1 MIEQFKDIIY
11 LLTQKG
17 SSTNGKEDGFSICD
31 SAEQFKDGSEA
42 ITTAKRLNAA
52 FLITLAGKKH
62 PLFSEAKEFLDSAL
76 HSLEWAE
83 VARFYLDGIDYV
95 FKEINN
101 TCEHDADFK
110 NKIESLY
117 EWLSDGENPDNNKET
132 IEKIWSLFFPEAT
145 GINRNKNERIE
156 SLRKKRTVTVS
167 EPNSNPIT
175 DPAEEI
181 LFTSNILL
189 TIPDA
194 SKPIK
199 DLSFSSDLKDNL
211 AKASRE
217 QQLFWYDHPVQIGV
231 EPDKN
236 EILYGL
242 RCLDEALEFECER
255 GNKSPN
261 TKLICVL
268 SASVTHRSLQDV
280 ARKYIEE
287 EFARA
292 GALKNINICVFTEL
306 DTRQIIDKI
315 LLPAASHYLDIE
327 NEKDLIDMFGMFGVD
342 GEYGRHYSFL
352 KAIAAFW
359 QVFHNPNVKATFK
372 IDLDQVFPQKELVEQ
387 TGASAF
393 DHFKSPLWGAKGF
406 DSNNQ
411 PVELGMIAGA
421 LVNQHHII
429 NSVFTPDVSFPD
441 RELKPDEHIFF
452 SLLPQALSTEGE
464 MMTRYSTDELDGKR
478 TCIQRVHVTGGT
490 NGILIESL
498 YRHKPFTPSFVGR
511 AEDQAYILSVLSN
524 PGIKLAYVHKD
535 GLIMRHDKEGFAQE
549 AIQSAYIGKL
559 LGDYVR
565 IIYFS
570 AYAEALTNDVGKL
583 KDAIDPFTGCF
594 ISKIPLTVV
603 YLRFALKAWSLFKDG
618 KDDTGNDFIINGAKR
633 ISNTLNVVS
642 GNGSP
647 LKQIYTKER
656 VGWNAYYDTL
666 SAIKNG
672 LNKNDD
678 FAIDLRKKA
687 KDIIEQCFIS
697 FETA

>member
-1 MIEQFKDIIY
+1 MIELFKNIIC
-11 LLTQKG
+11 LLTLPPG
-17 SSTNGKEDGFSICD
+17 ETENSFAICD
-31 SAEQFKDGSEA
+31 SAEQFKDDNEDTV
-42 ITTAKRLNAA
+42 ITPKHLNAA
-52 FLITLAGKKH
+52 FLINLAGKRH
-62 PLFSEAKEFLDSAL
+62 PLFKEAKEFLDNMLNSP
-76 HSLEWAE
+76 EWAD
-83 VARFYLDGIDYV
+83 VARFYLDGIDNV
-95 FKEINN
+95 FEEINS
-101 TCEHDADFK
+101 TCKLDADFK
-110 NKIESLY
+110 KKIESLH
-117 EWLSDGENPDNNKET
+117 EWLSDETNLNNSNETVEN
-132 IEKIWSLFFPEAT
+132 IWSLFFPEAA
-145 GINRNKNERIE
+145 GINKNKNERIE
-156 SLRKKRTVTVS
+156 SLRKQRTVTIS
-167 EPNSNPIT
+167 ELNNKPIT
-175 DPAEEI
+175 DPVQQI

-194 SKPIK
+194 SKSIK
-199 DLSFSSDLKDNL
+199 DLPFSPDLKDSL
-211 AKASRE
+211 TKASHE

-242 RCLDEALEFECER
+242 CNLDETLEFERDR
-255 GNKSPN
+255 GNKSDN
-261 TKLICVL
+261 AKLICVL
-268 SASVTHRSLQDV
+268 SASVTHRSLQDI

-287 EFARA
+287 EFTRA

-306 DTRQIIDKI
+306 ATQKIIDDI
-315 LLPAASHYLDIE
+315 LLPAVSHYLDID
-327 NEKDLIDMFGMFGVD
+327 NKKGLFDMFGVD

-359 QVFHNPNVKATFK
+359 QIFYNPDVEATFK

-393 DHFKSPLWGAKGF
+393 DHFKSPLWGAKGL
-406 DSNNQ
+406 DANNQ

-421 LVNQHHII
+421 LVNQRHIT
-429 NSVFTPDVSFPD
+429 NSVFTPDVPFPD
-441 RELKPDEHIFF
+441 CKLKPDEHIFF

-464 MMTRYSTDELDGKR
+464 MMTRYLTAELDGKK

-498 YRHKPFTPSFVGR
+498 YRHKPFTPSFIGR

-524 PGIKLAYVHKD
+524 TGTKLAYVHKD

-549 AIQSAYIGKL
+549 AMQSAYVGKL

-570 AYAEALTNDVGKL
+570 AYARALTNDVGKL

-603 YLRFALKAWSLFKDG
+603 YLRFALKAWSFFKDG
-618 KDDTGNDFIINGAKR
+618 KNDTGNEIIVDGAKR

-642 GNGSP
+642 NNGSQ
-647 LKQIYTKER
+647 LKQIYTKEKL
-656 VGWNAYYDTL
+656 GWNAYYDTL

-672 LNKNDD
+672 LHNNDD
-678 FAIDLRKKA
+678 FAINLRKKA
-687 KDIIEQCFIS
+687 NDIIEQCFIS
-697 FETA
+697 FDTAKNL